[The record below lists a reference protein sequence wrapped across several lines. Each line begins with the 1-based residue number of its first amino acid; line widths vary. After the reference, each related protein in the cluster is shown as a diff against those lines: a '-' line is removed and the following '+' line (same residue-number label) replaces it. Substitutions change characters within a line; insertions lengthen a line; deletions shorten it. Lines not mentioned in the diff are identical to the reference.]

1 MDFLSKLL
9 PGQPQAGGDQQQQ
22 GGGLLA
28 DWQAYSGDV
37 ESGGAPAAR
46 SPNTAGGQLAKTA
59 EEVGSSITG
68 FLRSGYTAVSDGIG
82 NIQTP
87 SLENT

>member
-9 PGQPQAGGDQQQQ
+9 PGQPAGADQQQQ
-22 GGGLLA
+22 GGLLA
-28 DWQAYSGDV
+28 DWQAYSGQPGDV
-37 ESGGAPAAR
+37 ESGAAANTPA
-46 SPNTAGGQLAKTA
+46 NQLAKTA
-59 EEVGSSITG
+59 EDVGSSITG
-68 FLRSGYTAVSDGIG
+68 FLRTGYTAVSDGIG